1 MTDVQKLYIKCS
13 GLLDLE
19 QEDGFNYYYS
29 SVAFCA
35 LDAIFSI
42 NARYSTVENV
52 VKRFTDYF
60 ELVPF
65 PDHNNSI
72 PDETKQY
79 SVSDILNIVHNWSA
93 DTLAQDILMNKQRTS
108 TRNGILKAQ
117 AWIDFLKILKTFQIE
132 KYQHVQEVFSDNVK
146 LEQLEKHIKGIT
158 GQGSGI
164 SFKYF
169 LMLGGITSLFKP
181 DRMVVRFV
189 EEALG
194 REINLTE
201 LESLL
206 VDVLHEL
213 NLQHRKPLTMRHLDL
228 LIWNYQKSIVNN
240 PQSNKN
246 C

>member
-13 GLLDLE
+13 SLLDLE

-65 PDHNNSI
+65 PDRNYSI
-72 PDETKQY
+72 PDETIQY
-79 SVSDILNIVHNWSA
+79 SVNDILSVVHNWNA

-117 AWIDFLKILKTFQIE
+117 AWIGFLKILKTFQIE
-132 KYQHVQEVFSDNVK
+132 KYQQVQEVFSDKVR

-158 GQGSGI
+158 GQSSGI

-194 REINLTE
+194 RKINLTE
-201 LESLL
+201 LEQMLS
-206 VDVLHEL
+206 DVLQEL
-213 NLQHRKPLTMRHLDL
+213 NVQQRKSLTMRHLDL
-228 LIWNYQKSIVNN
+228 LIWNYQKSNK
-240 PQSNKN
+240 SSSHTNKN